1 MKIAYF
7 SPLNPVRTGISDYSE
22 ELLPYLARHFEIDVY
37 IAPGYKPEN
46 ERLSARFPILAFN
59 PDEFRPEAYSAI
71 VYHMGNYYEG
81 HAYIYEALKRFPG
94 IVVLHDY
101 ALQGFYAERYAAT
114 GDFGQYRDLLVR
126 TYSEKGAEIAAE
138 IQAGRP
144 LPIWESDEAF
154 DYPLNEEVAS
164 FARALIVHSD
174 FVRLRLQGLSGKPV
188 VTIPHHGHAVRSH
201 DLKAARSRLGVGDGE
216 LLILSAGYINK
227 NKRYDRI
234 LAALNDLK
242 DLPFKYLITGEDR
255 GGLLRNYVDPLDARI
270 KILGRLPLPE
280 LEAAISAA
288 DICINLRFPT
298 MGESSGS
305 LIRMMGLGKSV
316 LVTNYGSYAEFPDHC
331 VLKVDPDVDEVEMI
345 RRFTRELALDSDFRA
360 SVGREARSFVEK
372 EHGLEKC
379 ADSYARVI
387 RETGRPLPGIAGGK
401 GL

>member
-37 IAPGYKPEN
+37 IESGYMPEN
-46 ERLSARFPILAFN
+46 QAISARFPILTFS
-59 PDEFRPEAYSAI
+59 PDKFRPEAYSAI
-71 VYHMGNYYEG
+71 LYHMGNYYEG

-126 TYSEKGAEIAAE
+126 FYSEKGAEIASG
-138 IQAGRP
+138 IRTGRP
-144 LPIWESDEAF
+144 VPIWESDEAF
-154 DYPLNEEVAS
+154 DYPLNEEVA
-164 FARALIVHSD
+164 ALAQALIVHSD
-174 FVRLRLQGLSGKPV
+174 FVRVRLQALSHKPV
-188 VTIPHHGHAVRSH
+188 TTIPHHGHAVRSI
-201 DLKAARSRLGVGDGE
+201 DSKAVRDRLGIRDGE
-216 LLILSAGYINK
+216 LLILSAGYVNK

-234 LAALNDLK
+234 LAALENIR
-242 DLPFKYLITGEDR
+242 DLPFRYIIAGEDR
-255 GGLLRNYVDPLDARI
+255 GGLLRNYIDPLDPRI
-270 KILGRLPLPE
+270 KILGRLSLPE
-280 LEAAISAA
+280 LEGLISAA

-305 LIRMMGLGKSV
+305 LIRMMGFGKPV

-345 RRFTRELALDSDFRA
+345 SRFTRELARDSDFRA
-360 SVGREARSFVEK
+360 SVGREARAFVEK
-372 EHGLEKC
+372 EHSLENC
-379 ADSYARVI
+379 ADAYAKVI
-387 RETGRPLPGIAGGK
+387 RETGRPLPGTAVGK
-401 GL
+401 GS